1 MHSRQLSQNALHIS
15 FKFTLGHNSSLKW
28 GTKMNKAV
36 VTVASLVKQYGQLRA
51 VDDISFQVY
60 EGEVF
65 AFLGPNGA
73 GKTTTVEI
81 LECLRPITSGAA
93 HVLGYD
99 VTRNEDVKEIKK
111 RIGVLPQEFSA
122 LDKLTV
128 RENIALIGDMYAKH
142 LATAEVI
149 KLLDL
154 EDKTNEKFENLSGG
168 LKQRVGV
175 AAALVSDPQLIFL
188 DEPTTGLD
196 PKARRDVWA
205 VITNLKKLGKTVF
218 LTTHYMEEA
227 QVLAD
232 RVAIINKGKIAV
244 IGSPQELISQYGGL
258 KVLKIIEGDKKLAGL
273 LQKKYDK
280 VTLNG
285 NNDILVKIDDVDEF
299 WRVMATLTDMKV
311 GKDIEIQTPTIEDV
325 FLKIT
330 GGRITEEGELKQ

>member
-1 MHSRQLSQNALHIS
+1 MGKKGMS
-15 FKFTLGHNSSLKW
+15 
-28 GTKMNKAV
+28 KAV
-36 VTVASLVKQYGQLRA
+36 VEVDSLVKQYGQLRA
-51 VDDISFQVY
+51 VDGISFEVY

-81 LECLRPITSGAA
+81 LECIRPLTSGTAKIF
-93 HVLGYD
+93 GYE
-99 VTRNEDVKEIKK
+99 VTRNEDVKEIKR
-111 RIGVLPQEFSA
+111 RIGALPQEFSA

-128 RENIALIGDMYAKH
+128 KENIELIGDVYEKH
-142 LATAEVI
+142 LDVMEII

-175 AAALVSDPQLIFL
+175 AAALVSDPQLVFL

-196 PKARRDVWA
+196 PKSRREVWA
-205 VITNLKKLGKTVF
+205 VIENLKKLGKIVF

-227 QVLAD
+227 QALAD

-244 IGSPQELISQYGGL
+244 IGSPQELISQHGGL
-258 KVLKIIEGDKKLAGL
+258 KVLVIRKGDKKLADS
-273 LQKKYDK
+273 LQKKYGQ
-280 VTLNG
+280 VTLNS
-285 NNDILVKIDDVDEF
+285 NEDILVKIDDVAEF
-299 WRVMATLTDMKV
+299 WQVMATLTDMKV

-325 FLKIT
+325 FLKIA
-330 GGRITEEGELKQ
+330 GGRITEEGELK

>member
-1 MHSRQLSQNALHIS
+1 MS
-15 FKFTLGHNSSLKW
+15 
-28 GTKMNKAV
+28 KAV
-36 VTVASLVKQYGQLRA
+36 VEVNSLFKQYGQLRA
-51 VDDISFQVY
+51 VDGISFEVY

-81 LECLRPITSGAA
+81 LECIRPLTSGTARIF
-93 HVLGYD
+93 GYD
-99 VTRNEDVKEIKK
+99 VTRDEDVKEIKR

-128 RENIALIGDMYAKH
+128 KENIDLIGDMYAKH
-142 LATAEVI
+142 LGILEVI

-154 EDKTNEKFENLSGG
+154 EDKTNERFENLSGG
-168 LKQRVGV
+168 LKQRVGI

-196 PKARRDVWA
+196 PKARREVWA
-205 VITNLKKLGKTVF
+205 VIENLKKLHKTVF

-232 RVAIINKGKIAV
+232 RIAIIDKGKIAA
-244 IGSPQELISQYGGL
+244 IGSPQKLISQHGGL
-258 KVLKIIEGDKKLAGL
+258 KVLIIRKGDKKLADF
-273 LQKKYDK
+273 LQQKYDQT
-280 VTLNG
+280 TLNSNG
-285 NNDILVKIDDVDEF
+285 DILVKIDDVGEF
-299 WRVMATLTDMKV
+299 WQVMTTLTDMKV

-325 FLKIT
+325 FLKIV
-330 GGRITEEGELKQ
+330 GGRITEEGEFKQ